1 MRNKDEFKKLVYQ
14 KCDEKRAKQRQQ
26 QRYRSIALSLAA
38 CLILCCAVTL
48 KAVIKDNYDGNE
60 FDRYTNY
67 ISVSVNKPRSHY
79 GPDSTLAPDVNP
91 APPVLDDSAT
101 PTPLPFFFSKADDAI
116 EFLISSLEKEFKFDS
131 PNGNTYSDKFDEN
144 CYQITI
150 WRDDGAKVYYK
161 FYSKSGQLY
170 VNESLV
176 KISTQQKQEIFSL
189 LQKNG

>member
-1 MRNKDEFKKLVYQ
+1 MRSKDEFKNLVYQ
-14 KCDEKRAKQRQQ
+14 KCDEKRAKQKQQ
-26 QRYRSIALSLAA
+26 QKYRNIALSLAA
-38 CLILCCAVTL
+38 CLILCCAVTF
-48 KAVIKDNYDGNE
+48 KAVIKDNGNGDE

-67 ISVSVNKPRSHY
+67 ISVSVNRPHY
-79 GPDSTLAPDVNP
+79 YYRPDSTAMPDLV
-91 APPVLDDSAT
+91 PPVLEGSPE
-101 PTPLPFFFSKADDAI
+101 PTPPPILFIKTDDAI

-150 WRDDGAKVYYK
+150 WGDDGVKVYYK

-170 VNESLV
+170 VNENLV
-176 KISTQQKQEIFSL
+176 KLSSQQKQEIFSL